1 MLTTLF
7 TWIADATLLD
17 SLSWC
22 AGGYCAAVLL
32 AVWTVGIVVL
42 VCSNIENRFLLVP
55 VFLAFSGVFG
65 LIVVFAIPLTATVVA
80 NAVTFVLF
88 IVSLEVLKKRRSV
101 DAFAFTKHR
110 H

>member
-7 TWIADATLLD
+7 TSIEDATLLG

-22 AGGYCAAVLL
+22 TGGYCAAVLL
-32 AVWTVGIVVL
+32 AVWTVGIVIL

-55 VFLAFSGVFG
+55 LLLAFSGIFG
-65 LIVVFAIPLTATVVA
+65 LIVVFAIPLTGTVAA
-80 NAVTFVLF
+80 NAATFVLF
-88 IVSLEVLKKRRSV
+88 IVSLEVLKKPRSV
-101 DAFAFTKHR
+101 HAFALTKHR

>member
-7 TWIADATLLD
+7 TWIADATLLG
-17 SLSWC
+17 SPSWC
-22 AGGYCAAVLL
+22 TGGYCAGVLL

-65 LIVVFAIPLTATVVA
+65 LIVVFAIPLAGTVAA
-80 NAVTFVLF
+80 NAATFVLF
-88 IVSLEVLKKRRSV
+88 IVSLEVLKKPRP
-101 DAFAFTKHR
+101 AHAFTKH
-110 H
+110 HH

>member
-7 TWIADATLLD
+7 TSIEDATLLG
-17 SLSWC
+17 SPSWC
-22 AGGYCAAVLL
+22 TGGYCAAVLL

-42 VCSNIENRFLLVP
+42 VCSNIENRFFVVP

-65 LIVVFAIPLTATVVA
+65 LIVVFAIPLTGTVAA
-80 NAVTFVLF
+80 NAATFVLF
-88 IVSLEVLKKRRSV
+88 IVSLEVLKKPRSAH
-101 DAFAFTKHR
+101 AFSKHP

>member
-7 TWIADATLLD
+7 TSIEDATLLG

-22 AGGYCAAVLL
+22 TGGYCAAVLL

-42 VCSNIENRFLLVP
+42 VCSNIENRFLLIP

-65 LIVVFAIPLTATVVA
+65 LIVVFAIPLTGTVVA